1 MNVRYNMEYK
11 ERRGNMIEICHLTK
25 DYGNHRGVFDMS
37 FQIHKGEILGIL
49 GPNGSGKTTIIRHLM
64 GFIKPDQGTVQIQGK
79 DCFQEASFIQQ
90 NVGYLPGEI
99 AFMDDMTGMN
109 FIHLIAKLKGIHDLS
124 YAHWLINFLEL
135 NAQGQIKRM
144 SKGMKQKIG
153 LVIALMHDPAILIL
167 DEPTS
172 GLDPLMQMKFIELMK
187 KAKQQGKTVFMSSH
201 IFEEIENVCNRVV
214 IIKEGQVV
222 TIEDIEQ
229 LKHHRY
235 KHYEIQFHS
244 ILEMEKFMHQH
255 PDAKRHQQ
263 TVSLLVKGSPDQL
276 IKELSSY
283 TIDDFNVQPQSLE
296 EIFLQ
301 YYGE

>member
-1 MNVRYNMEYK
+1 M
-11 ERRGNMIEICHLTK
+11 
-25 DYGNHRGVFDMS
+25 
-37 FQIHKGEILGIL
+37 
-49 GPNGSGKTTIIRHLM
+49 
-64 GFIKPDQGTVQIQGK
+64 
-79 DCFQEASFIQQ
+79 
-90 NVGYLPGEI
+90 
-99 AFMDDMTGMN
+99 
-109 FIHLIAKLKGIHDLS
+109 
-124 YAHWLINFLEL
+124 
-135 NAQGQIKRM
+135 
-144 SKGMKQKIG
+144 
-153 LVIALMHDPAILIL
+153 
-167 DEPTS
+167 
-172 GLDPLMQMKFIELMK
+172 
-187 KAKQQGKTVFMSSH
+187 
-201 IFEEIENVCNRVV
+201 

-222 TIEDIEQ
+222 AIEDMEH

-244 ILEMEKFMHQH
+244 LLEMEKFMYQH

>member
-1 MNVRYNMEYK
+1 MKSAVKIHN
-11 ERRGNMIEICHLTK
+11 LTK
-25 DYGNHRGVFDMS
+25 RYDS
-37 FQIHKGEILGIL
+37 KFQLNVDLEIPKGMIIGLIGE
-49 GPNGSGKTTIIRHLM
+49 NGAGKTTLMKSMLDIIH
-64 GFIKPDQGTVQIQGK
+64 PEQGTISFEKGSEHVGVVLDQSFFPEILTPMDIHHIMK
-79 DCFQEASFIQQ
+79 DIYSTWDADMYFRYMKDFD
-90 NVGYLPGEI
+90 LPLHK
-99 AFMDDMTGMN
+99 A
-109 FIHLIAKLKGIHDLS
+109 
-124 YAHWLINFLEL
+124 
-135 NAQGQIKRM
+135 IKTM
-144 SKGMKQKIG
+144 SKGMRKK
-153 LVIALMHDPAILIL
+153 LEIATAFSHHPSLLIL

-222 TIEDIEQ
+222 TIEDMEQ

-244 ILEMEKFMHQH
+244 LLEMEKFMYQH